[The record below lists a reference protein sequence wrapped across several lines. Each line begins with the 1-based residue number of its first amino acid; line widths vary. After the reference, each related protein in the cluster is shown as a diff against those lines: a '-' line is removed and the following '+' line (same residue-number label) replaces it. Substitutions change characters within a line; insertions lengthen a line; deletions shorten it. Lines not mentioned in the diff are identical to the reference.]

1 MPVQANAS
9 AVATAL
15 MAEVLRRIKPAAL
28 AAELEER
35 GLTGSHGRYATPTI
49 YRWAGGG
56 IMPSADVLLEAARIV
71 ELSIDA
77 YLYGYA
83 LEAPVSRS
91 EFEVLRDTVAGLQHM
106 LATHVETISE
116 AKSDRKRRARS

>member
-9 AVATAL
+9 AVASTL

-28 AAELEER
+28 AAELEDR
-35 GLTGSHGRYATPTI
+35 GLSGPHGRYAAPTI
-49 YRWAGGG
+49 YRWAAGG
-56 IMPSADVLLEAARIV
+56 IMPSADVLLEAARIA

-83 LEAPVSRS
+83 LEAEVSRA
-91 EFEVLRDTVAGLQHM
+91 EFEALRDTVAELQHV
-106 LATHVETISE
+106 LASHVETIDGGKTE
-116 AKSDRKRRARS
+116 RKRRVRP